1 MEYWEKYLEF
11 DESSICYKV
20 MGDQTGWLW
29 VVKNQEMESD
39 KWDLT
44 YKVPME
50 EHLVLFN
57 LASIYFYVTN
67 YFILDMV

>member
-1 MEYWEKYLEF
+1 M
-11 DESSICYKV
+11 
-20 MGDQTGWLW
+20 W

-57 LASIYFYVTN
+57 LASIYSYVTN